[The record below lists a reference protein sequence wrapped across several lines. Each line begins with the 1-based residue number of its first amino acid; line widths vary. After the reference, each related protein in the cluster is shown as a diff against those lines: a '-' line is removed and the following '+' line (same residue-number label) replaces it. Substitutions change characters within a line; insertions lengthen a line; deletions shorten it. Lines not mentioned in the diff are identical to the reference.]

1 MITFLQHQAID
12 KQKWDSCI
20 KECGNG
26 MTYAYSWFLDIV
38 SPGWAA
44 LVEDDYSAVFPLT
57 QRKKFGIAY
66 LFQPPFTQQ
75 LGLFSKNK
83 ITENSVQ
90 EFIQKIPSTF
100 RLVEIQLNTA
110 NTSERKVKGLD
121 IQKKITHH
129 LDLSFDREKL
139 FAGYSENL
147 RRNLKKAQ
155 KAGIKIINLNG
166 INEIIDLF
174 RNNRGREIKNLGE
187 EEYKTLVQLS
197 EECAK
202 RNSLELLGAQSPD
215 GKLIAGAAFLHTHTG
230 YIFLFSAVNSE
241 ARESGAM
248 SALISQFVEQHCTE
262 NKILDFEGS
271 MNPSLARFYKSFGS
285 QEVVYLQIRK
295 NTLPAFIRWFK
306 N

>member
-1 MITFLQHQAID
+1 MIIFLQHQAID

-83 ITENSVQ
+83 ITENSIQ
-90 EFIQKIPSTF
+90 EFIQKIPSLY
-100 RLVEIQLNTA
+100 RLVEIQLNTD
-110 NTSERKVKGLD
+110 NSCERKVKGLEV
-121 IQKKITHH
+121 QKKITHH
-129 LDLSFDREKL
+129 LDLSADREKL
-139 FAGYSENL
+139 ISGYSENL

-155 KAGIKIINLNG
+155 KAGIKISHLKG
-166 INEIIDLF
+166 ISEIIDLF

-187 EEYKTLVQLS
+187 DEYKILVQLT

-202 RNSLELLGAQSPD
+202 RNSIELFGAQSPD
-215 GKLIAGAAFLHTHTG
+215 GKLIAGAAFLQTHVG
-230 YIFLFSAVNSE
+230 YIFLFSAVSPE

-248 SALISQFVEQHCTE
+248 SALINHFVEQHCTE

-295 NTLPAFIRWFK
+295 NTLPAFIRWLK